1 MINIQINSRSVK
13 PGDTFVAIKGTI
25 VDGHNYVEDAIKNG
39 ATTVVVSNKQK
50 YSVKTINVKNTNK
63 YLKDYLVKKYA
74 KEFKDLKIIGLTG
87 TNGKTTTA
95 YMTYQLLRKVGV
107 NVAYIGT
114 IGFYY
119 NDEFEKT
126 ANTTPDILSL
136 YNNLFKAKEY
146 GCKII
151 IIEASSIGLKEG
163 RMAGLKFD
171 AAVFTNLTH
180 DHLDYHKTMK
190 EYMIAKLILFRN
202 LKKHG
207 TAIVNIDNRYGKFFV
222 VKKRTI
228 TYGFKDATIRCK
240 KHDESFSNFTYLY
253 DGKTYEL
260 HSPLFGKYNIYNV
273 MASIGILLK
282 LGIDIEAINE
292 NYPQLEPP
300 KGRINVID
308 YKTNKIII
316 DYAHTPDGMKQVL
329 SSASKLTSG
338 KTYVVFG
345 CPGNRDRAKRPLMSK
360 MAHKYSDH
368 FILTNDDPHYEDE
381 MQIINDAIKGLE
393 SDKYDIIIDRKKA
406 ITKGIKMLK
415 QNDTLLILGKGHE
428 DAIIIKDKEIPHN
441 DEKYVKEVIAKL
453 TK

>member
-1 MINIQINSRSVK
+1 MIKIQINSRLVR
-13 PGDTFVAIKGTI
+13 PGDTFVAIKGNV

-39 ATTVVVSNKQK
+39 ATTVVVSNKEK
-50 YSVKTINVKNTNK
+50 YNVKTIKVKNTSK

-74 KEFKDLKIIGLTG
+74 KSFKDLKIIGLTG

-95 YMTYQLLRKVGV
+95 YMTYQLLRKVGI

-136 YNNLFKAKEY
+136 YNNLFKAKEK
-146 GCKII
+146 GCQIV
-151 IIEASSIGLKEG
+151 IIEESSIGLKEG

-190 EYMIAKLILFRN
+190 EYMIAKLELFRN

-207 TAIVNIDNRYGKFFV
+207 TAIVNIDSRYGKFFT

-240 KHDESFSNFTYLY
+240 KHDESYSNITYVY
-253 DGKTYEL
+253 NGNTYEL
-260 HSPLFGKYNIYNV
+260 QSPLFGKYNIYNA
-273 MASIGILLK
+273 MASIGILLT
-282 LGIDIEAINE
+282 LGIDIEKINE
-292 NYPQLEPP
+292 YYPTLEAP
-300 KGRINVID
+300 KGRINIID

-316 DYAHTPDGMKQVL
+316 DYAHTPDGLKQVL
-329 SSASKLTSG
+329 TSASKLTSG

-345 CPGNRDRAKRPLMSK
+345 CPGNRDRAKRPI
-360 MAHKYSDH
+360 MAKIADKYSDY
-368 FILTNDDPHYEDE
+368 FIITNDDPHYEDE

-406 ITKGIKMLK
+406 ISKGIKLLK
-415 QNDTLLILGKGHE
+415 KDDTLLILGKGHE
-428 DAIIIKDKEIPHN
+428 DSIIIKDKEIPHN

>member
-1 MINIQINSRSVK
+1 MK
-13 PGDTFVAIKGTI
+13 
-25 VDGHNYVEDAIKNG
+25 
-39 ATTVVVSNKQK
+39 
-50 YSVKTINVKNTNK
+50 
-63 YLKDYLVKKYA
+63 LDYLVKKYA
-74 KEFKDLKIIGLTG
+74 KSFKDWKIIGLTG

-95 YMTYQLLRKVGV
+95 YMTYQLLRKVGI

-136 YNNLFKAKEY
+136 YNNLFKAKEK
-146 GCKII
+146 GCQIV

-190 EYMIAKLILFRN
+190 EYMIAKLELFRN

-207 TAIVNIDNRYGKFFV
+207 TAIVNIDSRYGKFFT

-240 KHDESFSNFTYLY
+240 KHDESYSNITYVY
-253 DGKTYEL
+253 NGNTYEL
-260 HSPLFGKYNIYNV
+260 QSPLFGKYNIYNA
-273 MASIGILLK
+273 MASIGILLT
-282 LGIDIEAINE
+282 LGIDIEKINE
-292 NYPQLEPP
+292 YYPTLEAP
-300 KGRINVID
+300 KGRINIID

-316 DYAHTPDGMKQVL
+316 DYAHTPDGLKQVL
-329 SSASKLTSG
+329 TSASKLTSG

-345 CPGNRDRAKRPLMSK
+345 CPGNRDRAKRPI
-360 MAHKYSDH
+360 MAKIADKYSDY
-368 FILTNDDPHYEDE
+368 FIITNDDPHYEDE

-406 ITKGIKMLK
+406 ISKGIKLLK
-415 QNDTLLILGKGHE
+415 KDDTLLILGKGHE
-428 DAIIIKDKEIPHN
+428 DSIIIKDKEIPHN